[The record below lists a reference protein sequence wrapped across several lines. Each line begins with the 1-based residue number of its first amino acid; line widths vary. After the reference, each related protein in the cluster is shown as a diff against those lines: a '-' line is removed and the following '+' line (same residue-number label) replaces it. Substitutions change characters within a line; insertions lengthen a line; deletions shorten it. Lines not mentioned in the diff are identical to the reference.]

1 MPSSVMILALAAA
14 IVAISAVA
22 GVAIAIKKRRFSVL
36 SLVRSGLVAGIYVTL
51 CLLLQ
56 PLSFGAV
63 QIRAAEALVLLPV
76 FGPEYIIGVT
86 LGCFI
91 SNAIASIPI
100 DALVGTLA
108 TMIAGLATYLLRRCR
123 VKGLAVVPALPP
135 VIFNAVIV
143 GLEIS
148 FLFGSS
154 TTALPAVLL
163 NMATVGLGEIL
174 SCMILGVALV
184 RFIEKNRLLRN
195 LFTDEKGE

>member
-1 MPSSVMILALAAA
+1 MPSSVLILVAAGAL
-14 IVAISAVA
+14 VAISAVT
-22 GVAIAIKKRRFSVL
+22 GVAIAIKKRSFSVL
-36 SLVRSGLVAGIYVTL
+36 SLVRGGLVAGLYVTV
-51 CLLLQ
+51 CLVLQ

-91 SNAIASIPI
+91 ANAIASVPI
-100 DALVGTLA
+100 DALVGTFA
-108 TMIAGLATYLLRRCR
+108 TMIAGLATYLLRHCR
-123 VKGLAVVPALPP
+123 VKRLAVVPALPP

-154 TTALPAVLL
+154 AAALPAVLL

-174 SCMILGVALV
+174 SCMVLGVALV
-184 RFIEKNRLLRN
+184 SFIEKNRLLKG

>member
-1 MPSSVMILALAAA
+1 MPSSVLILVAAGA
-14 IVAISAVA
+14 IVAISVVT
-22 GVAIAIKKRRFSVL
+22 GVAIAIKKRSFSVL
-36 SLVRSGLVAGIYVTL
+36 SLVRSGLVAGLYVTI
-51 CLLLQ
+51 CLVLQ

-91 SNAIASIPI
+91 ANAIASVPI
-100 DALVGTLA
+100 DALVGTFA

-123 VKGLAVVPALPP
+123 VKRLAVVPALPP

-148 FLFGSS
+148 FLFGNSAA
-154 TTALPAVLL
+154 TLPAVLL
-163 NMATVGLGEIL
+163 NMVTVGLGEIL
-174 SCMILGVALV
+174 SCMVLGVALV
-184 RFIEKNRLLRN
+184 RFIEKNRLLRTM
-195 LFTDEKGE
+195 FTDEKGE